1 MTETNSCVEKDV
13 LIDYL
18 YGEADAVARTRV
30 EAHLRSCAQCAD
42 EVRGLK
48 EVRGTLK
55 VWVPPE
61 AELGFRVVCDAHPEP
76 APVSFWGRLWR
87 PPVWGLA
94 TAAVLVVAVAAALVR
109 PEVTFERGGMVL
121 RIGWSDIVSE
131 AARQPTVVPASQSD
145 QALPANQ
152 PRLAIEALRGMPVA
166 AGSRSQ
172 GRVPALGSADVPLGP
187 GGAAADEW
195 QLRVNELIR
204 ASEQRQGSALD
215 ARGPRIGELTAQWRD
230 DLTKLQQV
238 FTEFDVTPELA
249 GPQLL
254 DYLCRVGAIRCDRVG
269 TNDAPD

>member
-1 MTETNSCVEKDV
+1 MTETNSCVEKDALV
-13 LIDYL
+13 DYL
-18 YGEADAVARTRV
+18 YGEADAGARTRV

-61 AELGFRVVCDAHPEP
+61 AELGFRVVSDAHPEP
-76 APVSFWGRLWR
+76 APVSFWGRLRR
-87 PPVWGLA
+87 PPVWGLV
-94 TAAVLVVAVAAALVR
+94 TAAVLVLAVAAAIVK
-109 PEVTFERGGMVL
+109 PEMEIGGGGMVL
-121 RIGWSDIVSE
+121 RIGWSDIGSE
-131 AARQPTVVPASQSD
+131 AARQPAVVPASQSD

-152 PRLAIEALRGMPVA
+152 PRQAIEALRALPVA

-172 GRVPALGSADVPLGP
+172 DLVPARGPDVPLGP

-204 ASEQRQGSALD
+204 ASQQRQGSTLD
-215 ARGPRIGELTAQWRD
+215 ARGLRVGEFTAQWRD
-230 DLTKLQQV
+230 DLTKLQRV

-254 DYLCRVGAIRCDRVG
+254 EYLCRVGVITCDRVG
-269 TNDAPD
+269 TNDGPRR